1 MAVIALTSASGAP
14 GVTTT
19 AVGLALAWHRPS
31 LLVEAAMTPGSAVL
45 AGYGRGVVAHD
56 RGLVDVRAAAA
67 LGQPLDEAIAD
78 HLLVLDGGLRLLAGV
93 ANAAQVAALPEL
105 WEPLAA
111 ALRDMDT
118 LGVDV
123 IIDAGRLGA
132 FAAPDPLLRQA
143 DLVCLLSGS
152 DLPAINAARGAAGS
166 LAEDLSRYGLGQRV
180 LHSVLVG
187 PGRPYS
193 AREVS
198 GVLGLPMLG
207 SLPWDPRGAAVLSAG
222 APPSRRRSRPGS
234 SLARSLDALATA
246 AAVELGT
253 APTTVEAS

>member
-1 MAVIALTSASGAP
+1 MPRHGAC
-14 GVTTT
+14 
-19 AVGLALAWHRPS
+19 
-31 LLVEAAMTPGSAVL
+31 
-45 AGYGRGVVAHD
+45 D
-56 RGLVDVRAAAA
+56 
-67 LGQPLDEAIAD
+67 
-78 HLLVLDGGLRLLAGV
+78 
-93 ANAAQVAALPEL
+93 
-105 WEPLAA
+105 
-111 ALRDMDT
+111 
-118 LGVDV
+118 
-123 IIDAGRLGA
+123 
-132 FAAPDPLLRQA
+132 
-143 DLVCLLSGS
+143 
-152 DLPAINAARGAAGS
+152 AARGAAGS
-166 LAEDLSRYGLGQRV
+166 LAEDLSRYGLGQRA
-180 LHSVLVG
+180 LQSVLVG

>member
-111 ALRDMDT
+111 ALRDMDA

-166 LAEDLSRYGLGQRV
+166 LAEDLSRYGLGERV
-180 LHSVLVG
+180 LQSVLVG

-193 AREVS
+193 AREGEWRAGPS
-198 GVLGLPMLG
+198 DAGQP
-207 SLPWDPRGAAVLSAG
+207 AVGSAG
-222 APPSRRRSRPGS
+222 CGGAVRRRPPSRRRSRPGS